1 MCLDE
6 AFVESMTFGAQSS
19 VAFLRTHEAS
29 MDVKHVVLQGEKAHL
44 SWVHERFRR
53 GTGLRNTGLVR
64 HRRRIRVS
72 MDQGMPRSSP
82 LNLAK
87 ASEVTPSEIAIS
99 MLEFPEGGV
108 W

>member
-1 MCLDE
+1 MRLDE
-6 AFVESMTFGAQSS
+6 AFVESMAFCAQGS
-19 VAFLRTHEAS
+19 VAFFRAHEAS
-29 MDVKHVVLQGEKAHL
+29 MNVKHVVLQGEKAHL

-53 GTGLRNTGLVR
+53 CPGLRNTGFVR
-64 HRRRIRVS
+64 HWGRIRVS

-87 ASEVTPSEIAIS
+87 ASEVASSEIAVS
-99 MLEFPEGGV
+99 VLEFPQGGV